1 MADKRPTKTKLPE
14 TKIDLEL
21 PTSKGE
27 LVPYKKPEGGLSDT
41 SQGKRATRNIAKGRG
56 SAKRRALS
64 ALLEL
69 LVGTAVTEEPSINAS
84 IEERMNPDPQRVYH
98 GTTLPL
104 EVRESP
110 EWYPKYGEEIQ
121 ALGEWF
127 TEDPEVASHF
137 AQGEEGTV
145 YPSYLNIKQPKV
157 YETYE
162 DLEEDLYSS
171 ELGSEDF
178 RKKLEKEGYDG
189 IEITSA
195 DTDVLLGSG
204 RPIERRDFVAFE
216 PEQIISS
223 TSPFSQRGI
232 DPFTGVTT
240 SIKEFI
246 DTEDILKRTREFY
259 PEARIEEGTLQYNTR
274 NYWDDNLEYNALRQ
288 SPKDTGIQGEVSYV
302 IEAAG
307 DNLRELTKG
316 RPEYPAPWSKYYVV
330 EKINRLERSATNRH
344 PEDAFGHRK
353 KLSKDDRIKLDKIK
367 KDASKIPVYSEETK
381 LAKDIIM
388 DVIENRP
395 DSLLKNI
402 EKYRNVMGLSNVAEP
417 FKHGGGLSGLG
428 EK

>member
-1 MADKRPTKTKLPE
+1 MADKRPTKTKLSE

-27 LVPYKKPEGGLSDT
+27 LVSYKGGLSDT
-41 SQGKRATRNIAKGRG
+41 PQGKRATRKIAKGRG

-69 LVGTAVTEEPSINAS
+69 LVGTAVTKEPSINAS

-104 EVRESP
+104 ESRESP

-127 TEDPEVASHF
+127 TEDPQVASHF

-145 YPSYLNIKQPKV
+145 YPSYLNIKRPKV

-171 ELGSEDF
+171 GLGSEDF
-178 RKKLEKEGYDG
+178 RKKLQEEGYDG
-189 IEITSA
+189 IEITWA

-204 RPIERRDFVAFE
+204 RPIERRDFVAFK

-223 TSPFSQRGI
+223 I
-232 DPFTGVTT
+232 
-240 SIKEFI
+240 
-246 DTEDILKRTREFY
+246 
-259 PEARIEEGTLQYNTR
+259 
-274 NYWDDNLEYNALRQ
+274 
-288 SPKDTGIQGEVSYV
+288 SPK
-302 IEAAG
+302 
-307 DNLRELTKG
+307 LKG
-316 RPEYPAPWSKYYVV
+316 KS
-330 EKINRLERSATNRH
+330 S
-344 PEDAFGHRK
+344 
-353 KLSKDDRIKLDKIK
+353 
-367 KDASKIPVYSEETK
+367 
-381 LAKDIIM
+381 
-388 DVIENRP
+388 
-395 DSLLKNI
+395 
-402 EKYRNVMGLSNVAEP
+402 
-417 FKHGGGLSGLG
+417 GGLSGLDEPLEKSVTTPAKKPVAKKIVPGQYEYRGYEIYNPIDDATGRGVPETWIINLPGEAATDATNTLWQAKELIDRYLVDLG

>member
-41 SQGKRATRNIAKGRG
+41 PQGKRARRNIVKGRG

-69 LVGTAVTEEPSINAS
+69 LVGTAVTEEPSISAS

-104 EVRESP
+104 ESRESP

-127 TEDPEVASHF
+127 TEDPQVASHF
-137 AQGEEGTV
+137 AHGEKGTV
-145 YPSYLNIKQPKV
+145 YPSYLNIKRPKV

-178 RKKLEKEGYDG
+178 RKKLQEEGYDG
-189 IEITSA
+189 IEITLA

-216 PEQIISS
+216 PKQIISS
-223 TSPFSQRGI
+223 ISPNQEKGLSELPVFHGGAEHPNFETELYFVSPSASQAKEYGKEHGLTSVFQYTV
-232 DPFTGVTT
+232 DPNK
-240 SIKEFI
+240 IA
-246 DTEDILKRTREFY
+246 DEDI
-259 PEARIEEGTLQYNTR
+259 AR
-274 NYWDDNLEYNALRQ
+274 
-288 SPKDTGIQGEVSYV
+288 SV
-302 IEAAG
+302 I
-307 DNLRELTKG
+307 
-316 RPEYPAPWSKYYVV
+316 
-330 EKINRLERSATNRH
+330 
-344 PEDAFGHRK
+344 K
-353 KLSKDDRIKLDKIK
+353 KLGITPKGGWTVD
-367 KDASKIPVYSEETK
+367 
-381 LAKDIIM
+381 
-388 DVIENRP
+388 
-395 DSLLKNI
+395 DSLLFEMIDPNFDQYIGKKNVSKLI
-402 EKYRNVMGLSNVAEP
+402 KEMKKDGFIGIKYLDEDMVSGRKAGIANIVLFEIPKLKGKSS
-417 FKHGGGLSGLG
+417 GGLVGLI
-428 EK
+428 